1 MNTTNAYNGPKY
13 SVKYLGIVEGT
24 MGVLSRK
31 MAMQPEHAT
40 YGKNG
45 GSLQQ
50 AGSSLMRVS
59 PLPSK
64 KKAKE
69 LEQRLSGMNFEPNFK
84 VYDSLQPL
92 LGGKYQ
98 EQQLQ

>member
-1 MNTTNAYNGPKY
+1 MMISGSNKYNGPKY
-13 SVKYLGIVEGT
+13 SVKYLGVVEGT

-31 MAMQPEHAT
+31 MAMMPEHAAF
-40 YGKNG
+40 GRNG

-64 KKAKE
+64 RKAKE
-69 LEQRLSGMNFEPNFK
+69 LEKRLSGRNFEPAFK
-84 VYDSLQPL
+84 VYDTLQPL

-98 EQQLQ
+98 E